1 MCWGW
6 CVDAVPRSIGG
17 LAVQAHL
24 AGCVKPKP
32 GDRVVREK
40 PITWSDLSDGT
51 LPLGMGNGS
60 FLQVSRPSVESDVGF
75 TLSLPPTHGGVWG
88 GPSPPFSP
96 HPYSRHKS
104 LKVGSEWLTGS
115 GLDIGR
121 GVSSIVSEFV

>member
-75 TLSLPPTHGGVWG
+75 TLSLPPHTEESGGAQ
-88 GPSPPFSP
+88 PPFQSSP
-96 HPYSRHKS
+96 LQSTQVP
-104 LKVGSEWLTGS
+104 E
-115 GLDIGR
+115 GR
-121 GVSSIVSEFV
+121 VRMAHGFRP